1 MNEPIY
7 FLIPLAAGFF
17 LRETVRLYVGLAL
30 LAGPALLRFGF
41 YGTPTGPVVEGWLG
55 YTLTTGVLL
64 LVGIGLSRLARV
76 GSKGAARK
84 AD

>member
-30 LAGPALLRFGF
+30 FVGPLLLRLGVAGPA
-41 YGTPTGPVVEGWLG
+41 TAPVVNGWLA
-55 YTLTTGVLL
+55 YSITTGVLL
-64 LVGIGLSRLARV
+64 LVGMGLSRLTQER
-76 GSKGAARK
+76 SKGAARK